1 MLLSQSYRN
10 WAYLHFSQNLMK
22 LYKYKIKN
30 KKKVTHS
37 KSEGSIV
44 ESDNA
49 GKKLNGIIG
58 DLFGFIS

>member
-1 MLLSQSYRN
+1 MQ
-10 WAYLHFSQNLMK
+10 
-22 LYKYKIKN
+22 KIQIWE
-30 KKKVTHS
+30 KKRVTYS

>member
-1 MLLSQSYRN
+1 
-10 WAYLHFSQNLMK
+10 MK
-22 LYKYKIKN
+22 LYKYKK
-30 KKKVTHS
+30 KEKKVTYS

-58 DLFGFIS
+58 DLFGFIFNKGEAFWFISFLVSRYI